1 MRTID
6 LNADLGEAPEGMPA
20 FLDDEMLALVSSAS
34 IACGGHAGDAAS
46 MRRAVAAAA
55 AHGVAVGAHPSYPD
69 RAHFGRRSLPIP
81 LEDLEESLVAQL
93 HALLDAGADLR
104 YVKPHGALYHDA
116 SDDPRIAFHVQ
127 RAVQRVSGE
136 LGRALPILGQRGEL
150 EGRVLTS
157 LMPFS
162 YEAFLDRGYDANGW
176 LVPRGEP
183 GALLD
188 DPAVVA
194 RRAVRLAT
202 EHVIDAVD
210 GTPMVMD
217 AASFCLHGDTPG
229 AVEMAHAVRAALDEA
244 GVVVR
249 APW

>member
-6 LNADLGEAPEGMPA
+6 LNADLGEAVEGITSP
-20 FLDDEMLALVSSAS
+20 LDDEMLALVSSAS

-55 AHGVAVGAHPSYPD
+55 SLGVAVGAHPSYPD

-116 SDDPRIAFHVQ
+116 SDDARIAFHVQ
-127 RAVQRVSGE
+127 RAVQRIARE
-136 LGRALPILGQRGEL
+136 LGRALPILAQHGEL
-150 EGRVLTS
+150 EGRALTS
-157 LMPFS
+157 PMPFFT
-162 YEAFLDRGYDANGW
+162 EAFLDRGYDANGR

-210 GTPMVMD
+210 GTSMVMD

-229 AVEMAHAVRAALDEA
+229 AVAMARAVRAALDEA